1 MDNQSLLDE
10 MVSEDSIEMLKAA
23 LPYLSPQGQSFISVF
38 AKFLELKNTL
48 RLFRPAAGN
57 AEICAQSRDRANPLE
72 MLSACSS
79 VCHGRTKE
87 QLDNM
92 IQTLTMLQ
100 MFELS
105 QSQRPVSQNPLE
117 KEADVH
123 G

>member
-1 MDNQSLLDE
+1 MDNQSLLDV

-23 LPYLSPQGQSFISVF
+23 LPYLPAQGQSFISVF

-48 RLFRPAAGN
+48 RLFRASPGT
-57 AEICAQSRDRANPLE
+57 AEICAQSREKNNPLE
-72 MLSACSS
+72 MLTACSS

-92 IQTLTMLQ
+92 IQTLAMLQ

-105 QSQRPVSQNPLE
+105 QTPLPRDNPEGGDKL
-117 KEADVH
+117 
-123 G
+123 